1 MTSQGHQN
9 PAMSRETAR
18 LAADPGPSMV
28 KGVEY
33 STYLLTSRWKLLRDE
48 VLARDGYRCRVCNSR
63 ECLEVHHRTYERI
76 FNEDFDDL
84 TTLCCRCHDTFSR
97 HGRLV
102 K

>member
-1 MTSQGHQN
+1 MTSQGHQK
-9 PAMSRETAR
+9 PRHVLSGGPI
-18 LAADPGPSMV
+18 AAEMGPSMV

-33 STYLLTSRWKLLRDE
+33 STYLQTTRWKLLRDE

-76 FNEDFDDL
+76 GNEDFDDL